1 MAKVAKAEEIS
12 LIPDDNALPKPKLHK
27 LIIKNFRTIG
37 EQAVEIDL
45 DEIVILV
52 GANNTGKS
60 SILRAYE
67 IAMSNGSKEGRLTL
81 EDFPNRQIDP
91 DHLPEIEIQTIISEN
106 KPGSQWI
113 KHLENGQMLIRER
126 WIWEKPGT
134 DPKRQ
139 GFDVEKNDWSDNV
152 PWGAPNVANAY
163 RPKPHRIDAFSSPEV
178 QEAAVTKLV
187 ADIIADRIKRI
198 KTTGDGEAKTDYEV
212 LIDKIAEFQKNVFA
226 SMSTEVHEI
235 EESISNYLGKV
246 FVDYVIKLDANPES
260 NIEKTYTPF
269 KESPEI
275 LMGPRDGYMSSV
287 SVQGSGA
294 RRTLMWTA
302 LKYLQENADPS
313 GSRPHVL
320 LLDEPEVCLHPNAIR
335 DAREVLYELPKN
347 SNWQVMITTHSPVFI
362 DLSHDNTTII
372 RVERNARNEVVSTT
386 LYRPEKA
393 KLEDDEK
400 ENLKLLNVCD
410 PYLHEFFFGGKVVI
424 VEGDTEYTAFSYV
437 KMRKPL
443 EYDDVHIVR
452 ARGKAIIPSLCK
464 ILNQFACP
472 YAILHDADSEKT
484 NDGKNNPAWTINS
497 KIMQEAQESPCFDK
511 TSVIACK
518 SNFETALF
526 GEAVLKDKPYNA
538 IQEIKGDEDKFSA
551 VESLLIALV
560 DNTKEPPKNCLR
572 WKSIDDL
579 K

>member
-1 MAKVAKAEEIS
+1 MAKSAKVGEIS
-12 LIPDDNALPKPKLHK
+12 LIPDDAGLPKPKLHK

-45 DEIVILV
+45 DEIVVLV
-52 GANNTGKS
+52 GASNTGKS

-67 IAMSNGSKEGRLTL
+67 IAMNNGSKEGRLAQ
-81 EDFPNRQIDP
+81 EDFPNGQIDP
-91 DHLPEIEIQTIISEN
+91 EHLPEIEIQTIISEN

-113 KHLENGQMLIRER
+113 KYLENGQMLIRER
-126 WIWEKPGT
+126 WIWEKPAS
-134 DPKRQ
+134 DPIRQ

-187 ADIIADRIKRI
+187 ADIITDRIKKI
-198 KTTGDGEAKTDYEV
+198 KTSGDEEPKTDYEI
-212 LIDKIAEFQKNVFA
+212 LIEKIAEFQKNVFN

-246 FVDYVIKLDANPES
+246 FADYVIKLDANPES
-260 NIEKTYTPF
+260 SIEKTYSPF
-269 KESPEI
+269 KESPVI
-275 LMGPRDGYMSSV
+275 FMGPKDGYKSSV

-302 LKYLQENADPS
+302 LKYLQENADTS

-372 RVERNARNEVVSTT
+372 RVERNVKNEVVSTT

-393 KLEDDEK
+393 KLEEDDK

-410 PYLHEFFFGGKVVI
+410 PYLHEFFFGGKVVV
-424 VEGDTEYTAFSYV
+424 VEGDTEYTAFSYL
-437 KMRKPL
+437 KMLKPL
-443 EYDDVHIVR
+443 DYDDVHIVR

-484 NDGKNNPAWTINS
+484 KDGKKQSCMDNKQQNYAGGS
-497 KIMQEAQESPCFDK
+497 
-511 TSVIACK
+511 
-518 SNFETALF
+518 
-526 GEAVLKDKPYNA
+526 
-538 IQEIKGDEDKFSA
+538 EITM
-551 VESLLIALV
+551 L
-560 DNTKEPPKNCLR
+560 
-572 WKSIDDL
+572 
-579 K
+579 